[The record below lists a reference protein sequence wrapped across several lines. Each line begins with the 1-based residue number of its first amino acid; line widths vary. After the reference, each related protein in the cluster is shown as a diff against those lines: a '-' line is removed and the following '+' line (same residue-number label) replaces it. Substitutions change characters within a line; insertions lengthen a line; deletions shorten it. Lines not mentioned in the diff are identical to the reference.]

1 MKSIIRRIGTAL
13 IAFASIDKQE
23 IKREIKVKTIP
34 AGVGTRRQPQFATI
48 DTVGHKPAGNL
59 TLDQLKELAS
69 TRIKDAIFNYAAWLC
84 LARAFNTYCKPEPKR
99 SSLASLGQQA
109 LDVAKALNEFHDWNS
124 SMQTPMS
131 QERIEE
137 IVVKLATPQVP
148 RENNATD
155 AILARIKGM
164 SIDEVRKVRLEKAEA
179 HAKDREA
186 KIKSFLQE
194 VEAMAECAELG
205 NPSINAQTAT
215 LKAIDCLE
223 WLANW
228 ENPDMAE
235 LLIAEGDIAILEAL
249 AHSEGL
255 KENGAGE
262 SSREIDDA
270 LLNSQEMNQGAHH
283 SHM

>member
-1 MKSIIRRIGTAL
+1 MKSIIARIGTAL
-13 IAFASIDKQE
+13 IAFAGINKQE
-23 IKREIKVKTIP
+23 VKREIKVKTIP
-34 AGVGTRRQPQFATI
+34 AGVGTRRQPQYATI
-48 DTVGHKPAGNL
+48 DQVGHKAVGNL
-59 TLDQLKELAS
+59 SLEQLKELAS
-69 TRIKDAIFNYAAWLC
+69 YRIKDAIFNYAAWLC
-84 LARAFNTYCKPEPKR
+84 LARAFNTFCKTVAKR
-99 SSLASLGQQA
+99 MQGQQA

-124 SMQTPMS
+124 SMQTPMN

-148 RENNATD
+148 RENDATD

-179 HAKDREA
+179 QAKDREA

-215 LKAIDCLE
+215 LKAIDCIQ
-223 WLANW
+223 WMASW

-235 LLIAEGDIAILEAL
+235 LLIAEGDITILEAL

-270 LLNSQEMNQGAHH
+270 LLNSQEMHQGAHH

>member
-13 IAFASIDKQE
+13 LAFASIDKQE
-23 IKREIKVKTIP
+23 VKPVKAKIIP
-34 AGVGTRRQPQFATI
+34 PGVGTRRQPQFAEKSQ
-48 DTVGHKPAGNL
+48 VGHNIAGNL
-59 TLDQLKELAS
+59 SLEQLKELAS

-84 LARAFNTYCKPEPKR
+84 LARAFNTFCKTVAKR
-99 SSLASLGQQA
+99 MQGQQA

-124 SMQTPMS
+124 SMNNPMN

-148 RENNATD
+148 RENDATD

-179 HAKDREA
+179 QAKERET

-194 VEAMAECAELG
+194 VEAMAECADLG
-205 NPSINAQTAT
+205 NPSINTQTAT
-215 LKAIDCLE
+215 LKAVDCLQ

-228 ENPDMAE
+228 ENPDMSE
-235 LLIAEGDIAILEAL
+235 ILIAEADIKILESL

-262 SSREIDDA
+262 SSREIDNA
-270 LLNSQEMNQGAHH
+270 LLNSQEMHQGAHH

>member
-1 MKSIIRRIGTAL
+1 MKSIIARIGTAL
-13 IAFASIDKQE
+13 IAFANINKQE
-23 IKREIKVKTIP
+23 VKQEIKVKTIP

-48 DTVGHKPAGNL
+48 NKVGHHVAGNL
-59 TLDQLKELAS
+59 SLEQLKELAS
-69 TRIKDAIFNYAAWLC
+69 SRIKDAIFNYAAWLC
-84 LARAFNTYCKPEPKR
+84 LARAFNTFCKTVAKR
-99 SSLASLGQQA
+99 MQGQQA

-124 SMQTPMS
+124 SMNNPMG
-131 QERIEE
+131 QERIKE
-137 IVVKLATPQVP
+137 IVAKLATPQIAK
-148 RENNATD
+148 ENDATD

-164 SIDEVRKVRLEKAEA
+164 SIDEVHKVRLEKAEA

-194 VEAMAECAELG
+194 VEAMAECADLG

-215 LKAIDCLE
+215 LKAVDCLQ

-235 LLIAEGDIAILEAL
+235 LLIAEGDITILEAL

-270 LLNSQEMNQGAHH
+270 LLNSQEMHQGAHQ

>member
-1 MKSIIRRIGTAL
+1 MKSIIARIGTAL
-13 IAFASIDKQE
+13 LAFASIDKQE
-23 IKREIKVKTIP
+23 VKQEIKVKTIP
-34 AGVGTRRQPQFATI
+34 AGVGTRRQPQFTTI
-48 DTVGHKPAGNL
+48 DTVGHKAAGNL
-59 TLDQLKELAS
+59 SLEELKQLES

-84 LARAFNTYCKPEPKR
+84 LAKAFNTFCKTVAKR
-99 SSLASLGQQA
+99 MQGQQA

-124 SMQTPMS
+124 SMNNPMS

-137 IVVKLATPQVP
+137 IVVKLATPQIAK
-148 RENNATD
+148 ENDATD

-164 SIDEVRKVRLEKAEA
+164 SIAEVRKIRLEKAEA
-179 HAKDREA
+179 QAKDREE

-215 LKAIDCLE
+215 LKAVDCLQ

-235 LLIAEGDIAILEAL
+235 LLIAEGDITILEAL

-262 SSREIDDA
+262 SSREIDNA
-270 LLNSQEMNQGAHH
+270 LLNSQEMHQGAHH

>member
-1 MKSIIRRIGTAL
+1 MKSIIARIGNAL
-13 IAFASIDKQE
+13 IAFAGINKQE
-23 IKREIKVKTIP
+23 VKREIKVKTIP
-34 AGVGTRRQPQFATI
+34 AGVGTRRQPQFSTI
-48 DTVGHKPAGNL
+48 NKVGHHIAGNL
-59 TLDQLKELAS
+59 SLEQLKELS
-69 TRIKDAIFNYAAWLC
+69 SYRIKDAIFNYAAWLC
-84 LARAFNTYCKPEPKR
+84 LAHAFNTFCKTVAKR
-99 SSLASLGQQA
+99 MQGQQA
-109 LDVAKALNEFHDWNS
+109 IDVAKMLNRFHDWNS
-124 SMQTPMS
+124 SMQTPMN

-137 IVVKLATPQVP
+137 IVVKLATPQIP
-148 RENNATD
+148 RENDATD
-155 AILARIKGM
+155 AILARIKGI
-164 SIDEVRKVRLEKAEA
+164 SINEVRKMRLEKAEA
-179 HAKDREA
+179 QAKEREA

-194 VEAMAECAELG
+194 VEAMSECAELG

-215 LKAIDCLE
+215 LKAIDCLQ

-235 LLIAEGDIAILEAL
+235 LLIAEGDITILEAL

-270 LLNSQEMNQGAHH
+270 LLNSQEMHQGAHH

>member
-1 MKSIIRRIGTAL
+1 MKSIIARIGNAL
-13 IAFASIDKQE
+13 IAFAGIDKQE
-23 IKREIKVKTIP
+23 VKQEIKVKTIP
-34 AGVGTRRQPQFATI
+34 AGVGTRRQPQFATV
-48 DTVGHKPAGNL
+48 DKVGHHIVGNISL
-59 TLDQLKELAS
+59 EQLKELAS

-84 LARAFNTYCKPEPKR
+84 LARAFNTFCKTVAKR
-99 SSLASLGQQA
+99 MQGQQA

-124 SMQTPMS
+124 SMNNPMN

-164 SIDEVRKVRLEKAEA
+164 SVTEIRQDRLSKAEA
-179 HAKDREA
+179 QAKDREA
-186 KIKSFLQE
+186 KIKNFLQE
-194 VEAMAECAELG
+194 VEVMAECAELG

-215 LKAIDCLE
+215 LKAIDCLQ

-235 LLIAEGDIAILEAL
+235 LLIAEGDITILEAL

-270 LLNSQEMNQGAHH
+270 LLNSQEMHQGAHH

>member
-1 MKSIIRRIGTAL
+1 MKSIIARIGTAL
-13 IAFASIDKQE
+13 LAFASIDKQE
-23 IKREIKVKTIP
+23 VKREIKVKTIP
-34 AGVGTRRQPQFATI
+34 AGVGTRRQPQFATV
-48 DTVGHKPAGNL
+48 DKVGHKAAGNL
-59 TLDQLKELAS
+59 SLEQLKELAS

-84 LARAFNTYCKPEPKR
+84 LARAFNTFCKTVAKR
-99 SSLASLGQQA
+99 MQGQQA

-124 SMQTPMS
+124 SMNNPMD

-137 IVVKLATPQVP
+137 IVAKLATPQVP
-148 RENNATD
+148 RENDATD

-164 SIDEVRKVRLEKAEA
+164 SIADVRKIRLEKAEA
-179 HAKDREA
+179 QAKDREA
-186 KIKSFLQE
+186 KIKNFLQE
-194 VEAMAECAELG
+194 VEVMAECAELG

-215 LKAIDCLE
+215 LKAIDCLQ

-235 LLIAEGDIAILEAL
+235 LLIAEGDITILEAL

-270 LLNSQEMNQGAHH
+270 MLNSQEMHQGANH

>member
-1 MKSIIRRIGTAL
+1 MKSILNRIGNAL
-13 IAFASIDKQE
+13 IAFTTSKTPMQE
-23 IKREIKVKTIP
+23 VKPVKAKIIP
-34 AGVGTRRQPQFATI
+34 HGVGARRQPQYTGTI
-48 DTVGHKPAGNL
+48 DKVGHHVAGNL
-59 TLDQLKELAS
+59 SLEQLKELAS

-84 LARAFNTYCKPEPKR
+84 LARAFNTFCKTVAKR
-99 SSLASLGQQA
+99 MQGQQA
-109 LDVAKALNEFHDWNS
+109 LDIAKELNEFHDWNS
-124 SMQTPMS
+124 SMQTPMN

-137 IVVKLATPQVP
+137 IVAKLATPQIAK
-148 RENNATD
+148 ENNATD

-179 HAKDREA
+179 QAKEREA

-194 VEAMAECAELG
+194 VEAMSECAELG
-205 NPSINAQTAT
+205 NPSINAGTAT
-215 LKAIDCLE
+215 LKAIDCLQ

-235 LLIAEGDIAILEAL
+235 LLIAEGDITILEAL

-262 SSREIDDA
+262 GSREIDDA
-270 LLNSQEMNQGAHH
+270 LLNSQEMHQGAHH

>member
-1 MKSIIRRIGTAL
+1 MKSIIRRIAQFVLATTEAPK
-13 IAFASIDKQE
+13 AAP
-23 IKREIKVKTIP
+23 VKAQPQVRTIP
-34 AGVGTRRQPQFATI
+34 PGVGTRRQPQFSTI
-48 DTVGHKPAGNL
+48 NKVGHHVAGNL
-59 TLDQLKELAS
+59 SLEQLKELS
-69 TRIKDAIFNYAAWLC
+69 SSRVKDAIFNYAAWLC
-84 LARAFNTYCKPEPKR
+84 LARAFNTFCKTVAKR
-99 SSLASLGQQA
+99 MQGQQA

-124 SMQTPMS
+124 SMNNPIN

-137 IVVKLATPQVP
+137 IVAKLATPQVP
-148 RENNATD
+148 RENDATD

-164 SIDEVRKVRLEKAEA
+164 SINEVRKMRLEKAEA
-179 HAKDREA
+179 QAKDREA
-186 KIKSFLQE
+186 KIKNFLQE

-215 LKAIDCLE
+215 LKAIDCLQ
-223 WLANW
+223 WLASW

-235 LLIAEGDIAILEAL
+235 LLIAEGDITILEAL

-262 SSREIDDA
+262 SSREIDNA
-270 LLNSQEMNQGAHH
+270 LLNSQEMHQGAHH

>member
-1 MKSIIRRIGTAL
+1 MKSIIARIGTAL
-13 IAFASIDKQE
+13 LAFASIDKQE
-23 IKREIKVKTIP
+23 VKQEIKVKTIP
-34 AGVGTRRQPQFATI
+34 PGVGTRRQPQFATI

-59 TLDQLKELAS
+59 TLDQLKELHS
-69 TRIKDAIFNYAAWLC
+69 TCIKDAIFNYAAWLC
-84 LARAFNTYCKPEPKR
+84 LAKAFNTFCKTVAKR
-99 SSLASLGQQA
+99 MQGQQA

-124 SMQTPMS
+124 SMNNPMS

-137 IVVKLATPQVP
+137 IVAKLATPQVP

-179 HAKDREA
+179 QAKEREA

-194 VEAMAECAELG
+194 VEAMARDWNGGWC
-205 NPSINAQTAT
+205 PSINAQTAT
-215 LKAIDCLE
+215 LKAVDCLQ

-228 ENPDMAE
+228 ENPDMGE
-235 LLIAEGDIAILEAL
+235 LVIAEADIATLEAY
-249 AHSEGL
+249 AHAADL
-255 KENGAGE
+255 KAGAGE

-270 LLNSQEMNQGAHH
+270 LLNSQEMHQGAHH

>member
-1 MKSIIRRIGTAL
+1 MKSIIARIGNAL
-13 IAFASIDKQE
+13 IAFAGIDKQE
-23 IKREIKVKTIP
+23 VKREIKVKTIP
-34 AGVGTRRQPQFATI
+34 AGVGTRRQPQFAEKSQV
-48 DTVGHKPAGNL
+48 DHHVVGNL
-59 TLDQLKELAS
+59 SLEQLKELAS

-84 LARAFNTYCKPEPKR
+84 LARAFNTFCKTVAKR
-99 SSLASLGQQA
+99 MQGQQA

-124 SMQTPMS
+124 SMNNPMN

-164 SIDEVRKVRLEKAEA
+164 SVTEIRQDRLSKAEA
-179 HAKDREA
+179 QAKDREA
-186 KIKSFLQE
+186 KIKNFLQE
-194 VEAMAECAELG
+194 VEVMAECAELG

-215 LKAIDCLE
+215 LKAIDCLQ

-235 LLIAEGDIAILEAL
+235 LLIAEGDITILEAL

-262 SSREIDDA
+262 SSREIDNA
-270 LLNSQEMNQGAHH
+270 LLDSAGMSQGAHH